1 MIRLFA
7 TLIIATLI
15 PLGTAQAQDSAVIKA
30 NDKLELK
37 VAGEDEMTSALTV
50 GSDGSVNVTFAG
62 RMRVSGMNV
71 DDAAAAIRASL
82 IKKRYFVDPQV
93 SLNITSASKRFF
105 TVIGQ
110 VQKGDTFEF
119 PDDGKMDLMAA
130 IGRAQGF
137 SKIANPSKVTVKR
150 AKGGREVYD
159 TKKLTGPV
167 PIYPGDVIEVSE
179 SRF

>member
-1 MIRLFA
+1 MRTFA
-7 TLIIATLI
+7 TLITASLI
-15 PLGTAQAQDSAVIKA
+15 TLGTVHAQDSAMIKA
-30 NDKLELK
+30 NDKLEIK
-37 VAGEDEMTSALTV
+37 VAGEEDMTGPLTV
-50 GSDGSVNVTFAG
+50 GSDGSVTVAYIG
-62 RMRVSGMNV
+62 RVRVSGLNV
-71 DDAAAAIRASL
+71 DDAAATIRASL

-93 SLNITSASKRFF
+93 SLNITAAAKRFY

-110 VQKGDTFEF
+110 VNKGDTFEF

-137 SKIANPSKVTVKR
+137 NKIANPSKVTVKR
-150 AKGGREVYD
+150 VNGGRELYD

-167 PIYPGDVIEVSE
+167 PINPGDVIEVAE

>member
-1 MIRLFA
+1 MRLFFTLVLA
-7 TLIIATLI
+7 TLFS
-15 PLGTAQAQDSAVIKA
+15 LGTAQAQDSAVIKA
-30 NDKLELK
+30 NDKLEIK
-37 VAGEDEMTSALTV
+37 VAGEDDMTSALTV
-50 GSDGSVNVTFAG
+50 GSDGSVNVTFIG

-71 DDAAAAIRASL
+71 DDAAASIRASL

-93 SLNITSASKRFF
+93 SINITSAAKRFF

-110 VQKGDTFEF
+110 VNKGDTFEF
-119 PDDGKMDLMAA
+119 PDDGKMDLLAA

-150 AKGGREVYD
+150 AKGGRELYD
-159 TKKLTGPV
+159 TKKLTTPV
-167 PIYPGDVIEVSE
+167 PINPGDVIEVAE